1 MRTKDLIRTPDL
13 NLAFPSAGRRRP
25 YSRQARHARC
35 LPFRVGRLRPFFS
48 PRRAGLRR
56 AHAGGGG
63 GGGRLTELRAGSH
76 TSRDRTPR
84 VRPPPLP
91 PLSSGTQT
99 HFPSSQRWSS
109 WPRKHCKR
117 APREQ
122 EDAGGRRQRRSRLG
136 LGTSTSGEESTQTC
150 SGGRCARS
158 AARSSARASLRCRV
172 VGAGLSMASRSF
184 CAINPS

>member
-63 GGGRLTELRAGSH
+63 GGGHLTELRAGMSTTVLNLH
-76 TSRDRTPR
+76 LKR
-84 VRPPPLP
+84 VELFVDAVHSGRLP
-91 PLSSGTQT
+91 SG
-99 HFPSSQRWSS
+99 
-109 WPRKHCKR
+109 
-117 APREQ
+117 
-122 EDAGGRRQRRSRLG
+122 
-136 LGTSTSGEESTQTC
+136 
-150 SGGRCARS
+150 
-158 AARSSARASLRCRV
+158 
-172 VGAGLSMASRSF
+172 
-184 CAINPS
+184 